1 MMGSGRY
8 TGSGNFAPPTFVLH
22 PRGSRRSQ
30 GWWSGLTGHGKLAI
44 YASALVI
51 ITLVA
56 VLVISVGDGNGAALK
71 TRGNAYAADSGLAAI
86 AKSVVNSLGT
96 LRQSIFAY
104 KLRIILNQLSVSAP
118 ELQRKLSKL
127 SQVVQGDRCQG
138 YLAEVAQLS
147 DAGSGVSVPQ
157 DPEGIWRYANKLA
170 DSYIPL
176 FKKHLT
182 QIVGLR
188 PRLPAIGLPMPL
200 AESGNLLVKSCDLQ
214 LKALRECIRGL
225 EILRD
230 CNEMTVGQASELVR
244 DGVAKVSEA
253 NACLSRAD
261 VALSKN
267 D

>member
-1 MMGSGRY
+1 M
-8 TGSGNFAPPTFVLH
+8 AV
-22 PRGSRRSQ
+22 
-30 GWWSGLTGHGKLAI
+30 
-44 YASALVI
+44 YASALMI

-56 VLVISVGDGNGAALK
+56 VLVISAGDGNGAALK

-86 AKSVVNSLGT
+86 TKSVVDSLGT

-104 KLRIILNQLSVSAP
+104 RLRVILNQLSVSAP

-138 YLAEVAQLS
+138 YLAEVVQLS
-147 DAGSGVSVPQ
+147 DTGSGGSVPQ
-157 DPEGIWRYANKLA
+157 DPEGIWRYANELA

-176 FKKHLT
+176 FKKYFA
-182 QIVGLR
+182 QIEEVR
-188 PRLPAIGLPMPL
+188 PKLLAIGLPMPL
-200 AESGNLLVKSCDLQ
+200 SESGNLLLKSCDLQ
-214 LKALRECIRGL
+214 LKAMRQCILGL
-225 EILRD
+225 EKLRD

-261 VALSKN
+261 VALSKK